1 MIAVTHTTRQNG
13 CLQVITGSHAI
24 GLTQHDRRPEGQ
36 KEADPVRVE
45 AALAVLP
52 RDFIEME
59 PGDALFFHCNL
70 LHKSEQNT
78 GADPRWSF
86 ICCYNARYVLAT
98 CMIAHETD
106 RLHAQLHGA
115 PTVPAAAAPA
125 NSTDSIPLACCRSET
140 TSRLKGSST
149 THSTLRCSG

>member
-1 MIAVTHTTRQNG
+1 MGSCMIAVTHTTRQNG

-52 RDFIEME
+52 RDYIEME

-70 LHKSEQNT
+70 LHKSDQNT
-78 GADPRWSF
+78 SADPRWSF

-98 CMIAHETD
+98 
-106 RLHAQLHGA
+106 
-115 PTVPAAAAPA
+115 
-125 NSTDSIPLACCRSET
+125 
-140 TSRLKGSST
+140 
-149 THSTLRCSG
+149 